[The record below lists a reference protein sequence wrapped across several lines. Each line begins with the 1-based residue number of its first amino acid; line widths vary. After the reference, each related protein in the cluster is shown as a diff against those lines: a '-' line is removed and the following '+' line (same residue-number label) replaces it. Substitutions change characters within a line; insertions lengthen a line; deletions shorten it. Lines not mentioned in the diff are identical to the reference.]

1 MAKKTAWYMLLL
13 AIALEV
19 TGTSVMKFFAVYGRI
34 EGYIFMLV
42 FIGLSYFA
50 LSKAVLRIPISVAY
64 AVWEGI
70 GLIGT
75 AFVAWF
81 IFNEDMPLLKILA
94 FTVILSGLVMIK
106 KGTYIAGGNKND

>member
-19 TGTSVMKFFAVYGRI
+19 TGTSIMKFFAVHGRI

>member
-1 MAKKTAWYMLLL
+1 MAKTTAWYMLFL

-19 TGTSVMKFFAVYGRI
+19 TGTSTMKFFATHGRM
-34 EGYIFMLV
+34 EGYVFMLI

-50 LSKAVLRIPISVAY
+50 LSKAVIRIPISVAY
-64 AVWEGI
+64 ATWEGV

-81 IFNEDMPLLKILA
+81 VFNENMPPLKNFSLCRYSKRS
-94 FTVILSGLVMIK
+94 FNDK
-106 KGTYIAGGNKND
+106 KRHAYCRR

>member
-1 MAKKTAWYMLLL
+1 MAKTTAWYMLFL

-19 TGTSVMKFFAVYGRI
+19 TGTSTMKFFATHGRM
-34 EGYIFMLV
+34 EGYIIMLV

-50 LSKAVLRIPISVAY
+50 LSKAVIRIPISVAY
-64 AVWEGI
+64 ATWEGI

-81 IFNEDMPLLKILA
+81 VFNENMPPLKILA
-94 FTVILSGLVMIK
+94 FAVILSGLLMIK
-106 KGTYIAGGNKND
+106 KGTHTAGGDKND